1 MQKEKSQIKNL
12 KIFFQTN
19 NKIIFGIFGITHWLP
34 RYLSLFHVNSEKIL
48 LTVNT

>member
-19 NKIIFGIFGITHWLP
+19 NNIIFGIFGMTHWLP
-34 RYLSLFHVNSEKIL
+34 NYFYFMK
-48 LTVNT
+48 TVRKYC